1 MKCGLGLGQVLRTK
15 IYARSINAMR
25 YIHVMTVFTSK
36 TRKTCTALSLLVFA
50 SIAAAALAGAPAGA
64 SAPKAKPNPAKF
76 EKAQVGLTYTVYAPS
91 TSINLT
97 STSFQLVSCAVGK
110 DDQINASYG
119 SQMSNRG
126 WISIS
131 EAQSSCEDGP
141 DGVGPLTTF
150 SVKGATA
157 TVMGSCKGGKST
169 CSQSN
174 RTLLRKGQGYTTVT
188 LPAGGAGLQPTFIE
202 VYSAN
207 MSLQEIRTFV
217 RGLQRVQ

>member
-1 MKCGLGLGQVLRTK
+1 MTIFTTK
-15 IYARSINAMR
+15 AR
-25 YIHVMTVFTSK
+25 
-36 TRKTCTALSLLVFA
+36 TALSILAFA
-50 SIAAAALAGAPAGA
+50 GIAAAVLAGASAGA
-64 SAPKAKPNPAKF
+64 SAPSVDPNLAKF

-97 STSFQLVSCAVGK
+97 STSFQLVGCAVGK

-131 EAQSSCEDGP
+131 EAQSSCDDGP

-169 CSQSN
+169 CSKSN
-174 RTLLRKGQGYTTVT
+174 RALLRKGQGYTTVT
-188 LPAGGAGLQPTFIE
+188 LPASGAGLQPTFIE

-207 MSLQEIRTFV
+207 MSLKEIRAFV
-217 RGLQRVQ
+217 RGLQPVQ

>member
-1 MKCGLGLGQVLRTK
+1 
-15 IYARSINAMR
+15 MR
-25 YIHVMTVFTSK
+25 YIYVMTVFASK
-36 TRKTCTALSLLVFA
+36 SRTALSLLA
-50 SIAAAALAGAPAGA
+50 SACIAAGALAIAPAGA
-64 SAPKAKPNPAKF
+64 IAPSADPSPAKF

-91 TSINLT
+91 TSINLKN
-97 STSFQLVSCAVGK
+97 TSFQIMVCAPGK
-110 DDQINASYG
+110 DESIYADYG

-131 EAQSSCEDGP
+131 ESPAPCEDGP
-141 DGVGPLTTF
+141 DEVGPVATF
-150 SVKGATA
+150 PVKGATA

-169 CSQSN
+169 CSKSN

-207 MSLQEIRTFV
+207 MSLAEIKAFV
-217 RGLQRVQ
+217 RGLQPVQ